1 MKRKK
6 RERKEE
12 EDEGEQEQ
20 EEEEREK
27 EGEEEE
33 REEEEEETTT
43 MHPHPPANLCQPQRS
58 GSCYPSKKKDNRTTN
73 HARHWAAQPQTAV
86 PLPTGLQQQQSQTH
100 AKEQE
105 HMDLSTAITPAVS
118 PAHCPSS

>member
-58 GSCYPSKKKDNRTTN
+58 GSCYRSKKRTTGQPTMPDIGQPSPKQPCPCPLDCSSN
-73 HARHWAAQPQTAV
+73 RVRHMPRNKNTWT
-86 PLPTGLQQQQSQTH
+86 S
-100 AKEQE
+100 
-105 HMDLSTAITPAVS
+105 LSP
-118 PAHCPSS
+118 